1 MRAFLPAVGAA
12 GLACWLAG
20 ANPRAAAMLEY
31 RFSFPAPEHRF
42 LQVEAVFPDLGSAPL
57 DLRMSRSSPGRYSLH
72 DFAKNV
78 YDVQAVD
85 AEGKA
90 VALAQPDP
98 YGWRAENYGGTLT
111 VRYKVFGDRV
121 DGTYLAVD
129 RTHAHINM
137 PAVILFARG
146 LDDHAISVRFD
157 PPSAQPAWR
166 AATQLMPGDG
176 PFAFTAPNLQYLM
189 DSPVELGPVAVE
201 SFVVDGHTF
210 RFAAHHTGTAQELSA
225 FAQDAAAIVREE
237 RAIFGE
243 FPTYEPGAYTFLADY
258 TPSASGD
265 GMEHRN
271 STVIT
276 SSRTIASNRLGL
288 LGTVAHEFFHN
299 WNVERIRPRS
309 LEPFDFER
317 ANMSGEL
324 WLAEG
329 FTQYYGPLALART
342 GLADVTTTARTF
354 ADLIDAVSGPARA
367 LRSAVEMS
375 RMAAFTD
382 GGRPM
387 DRTNWSTTYISYY
400 PFGGAIA
407 LALDLTLR
415 ERFDGHVTLD
425 DFMRAM
431 WRTHGRPGGSR
442 PGYVD
447 RPYTLADV
455 EARLGE
461 VTESPAF
468 ASEFFARYIEGHEM
482 ADYGQ
487 LLALAGFTLRPA
499 SPRAA
504 WMGGRFARGEHG
516 GVRLDS
522 DTVPGT
528 PLYLAG
534 LDRGDEILGL
544 GGARI
549 DSEQRLNDV
558 LRGRKPGDALSLSFA
573 DVTGNNQTTTVRL
586 AADPMNEVVPM
597 ETIRRSLSPAQ
608 QRFRQ
613 QWLGSRQ

>member
-1 MRAFLPAVGAA
+1 
-12 GLACWLAG
+12 
-20 ANPRAAAMLEY
+20 
-31 RFSFPAPEHRF
+31 
-42 LQVEAVFPDLGSAPL
+42 
-57 DLRMSRSSPGRYSLH
+57 
-72 DFAKNV
+72 
-78 YDVQAVD
+78 
-85 AEGKA
+85 
-90 VALAQPDP
+90 
-98 YGWRAENYGGTLT
+98 
-111 VRYKVFGDRV
+111 
-121 DGTYLAVD
+121 
-129 RTHAHINM
+129 
-137 PAVILFARG
+137 
-146 LDDHAISVRFD
+146 
-157 PPSAQPAWR
+157 
-166 AATQLMPGDG
+166 
-176 PFAFTAPNLQYLM
+176 
-189 DSPVELGPVAVE
+189 
-201 SFVVDGHTF
+201 
-210 RFAAHHTGTAQELSA
+210 
-225 FAQDAAAIVREE
+225 VREE
-237 RAIFGE
+237 LAIFGE

-258 TPSASGD
+258 TPPASGD

-271 STVIT
+271 STVVT
-276 SSRTIASNRLGL
+276 SSRTIASGRLGL

-329 FTQYYGPLALART
+329 FTQYYGPLTLART
-342 GLADVTTTARTF
+342 GLADATTTALTF
-354 ADLIDAVSGPARA
+354 AGLIDAVSGPARA

-415 ERFDGHVTLD
+415 ERFDGRVTLD

-431 WRTHGRPGGSR
+431 WRMHGRPGGNR

-461 VTESPAF
+461 VTDSPAF
-468 ASEFFARYIEGHEM
+468 AREFFARYIEGHEI

-487 LLALAGFTLRPA
+487 LLTLAGFTLRPER
-499 SPRAA
+499 PRTA
-504 WMGGRFARGEHG
+504 WLGGRFTRGEHG

-522 DTVPGT
+522 DAVPGT

-544 GGARI
+544 GGERI

-558 LRGRKPGDALSLSFA
+558 LRAHKPGDVLGLSFA
-573 DVTGNNQTTTVRL
+573 DPSGSSRATTVRL
-586 AADPMNEVVPM
+586 AADPAIEVVPA
-597 ETIRRSLSPAQ
+597 ETTGRPLGPAQ
-608 QRFRQ
+608 QRFRR
-613 QWLGSRQ
+613 QWLGTQQ